1 MNVLSKNRVR
11 EKPTKSSYPIVQGN
25 VKNQLEVVEVESV
38 SLGPHIWSLYYALHV
53 EYPRLK

>member
-25 VKNQLEVVEVESV
+25 VKNQLEVVEVENA
-38 SLGPHIWSLYYALHV
+38 SLFPHIFILYYVLNV
-53 EYPRLK
+53 ECPG

>member
-25 VKNQLEVVEVESV
+25 VKNQLELVEVESV
-38 SLGPHIWSLYYALHV
+38 SLGPHI
-53 EYPRLK
+53 